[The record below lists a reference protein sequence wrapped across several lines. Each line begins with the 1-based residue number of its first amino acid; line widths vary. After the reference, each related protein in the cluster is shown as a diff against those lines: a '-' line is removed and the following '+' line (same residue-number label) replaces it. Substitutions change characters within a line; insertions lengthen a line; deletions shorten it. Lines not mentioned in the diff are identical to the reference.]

1 MKTNLIPLLT
11 RKTAHVVFAVV
22 CTAAVA
28 GGVGAKVALEQAC
41 WGYDQMEDY
50 FRQPS
55 FLFTWKPHVQ
65 TNLPAAS
72 AEKPVLPQSRPV
84 TAPPVNPAPILQ

>member
-11 RKTAHVVFAVV
+11 RKTAHLAFAFV
-22 CTAAVA
+22 CTVAVA
-28 GGVGAKVALEQAC
+28 AGVGAKLALEQAC

-55 FLFTWKPHVQ
+55 FLFTWKPRVQ
-65 TNLPAAS
+65 TNVPAAP
-72 AEKPVLPQSRPV
+72 AEKPALPQSRPG
-84 TAPPVNPAPILQ
+84 TAFPIDPAPVLQ